1 MKVHV
6 LGDHDD
12 KTIQQLEQCVAIE
25 DEAQGV
31 LCADGHLGY
40 SMPIGGVV
48 AYREHVS
55 PSAVG
60 FDISCRNKAART
72 NLTFYEIASY
82 LPRIMDEG
90 FHRISIGVGRR
101 DGRAQDHPG
110 IDEILEEQL

>member
-1 MKVHV
+1 MKVHI

-25 DEAQGV
+25 EGARGV

-55 PSAVG
+55 PSGVG
-60 FDISCRNKAART
+60 FDIGCLAAGT
-72 NLTFYEIASY
+72 AVTTMDGFA
-82 LPRIMDEG
+82 LPIERIPAG
-90 FHRISIGVGRR
+90 APVACW
-101 DGRAQDHPG
+101 DGR
-110 IDEILEEQL
+110 QLRRVAPCF